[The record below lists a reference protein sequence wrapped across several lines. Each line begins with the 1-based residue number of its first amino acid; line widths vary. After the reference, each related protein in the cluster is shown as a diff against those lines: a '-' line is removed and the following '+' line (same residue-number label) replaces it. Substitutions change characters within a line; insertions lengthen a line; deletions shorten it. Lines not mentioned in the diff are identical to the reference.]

1 MWVSLA
7 AEGIDMKHPKPGPK
21 RTRWLTTGLLI
32 VCLPLIMGQI
42 EDCLPDPTPKS
53 NTRPLALDCVSDGT
67 QIFMPLDITATAD
80 RPIEAL
86 RGGVFIDSTATMRIP
101 AAMFCAMQNAGAT
114 QTDIE
119 SGALGIN
126 FDGVREPGDF
136 FTLHTAVNVPIQNI
150 DIVAACAD
158 TNDILVD
165 FGIAQAVPWTSD
177 GWTIDLTIGQ
187 PPAFLV
193 LLKNIDLPGLP
204 VPGPTVDLLT
214 LCDPTDKS
222 VPPNGTTDDPEDS
235 PRIAADRDN
244 DGVYE
249 SLATAEDQI
258 RFNVQGYC
266 AGDRC
271 NDYNDCTIDTCD
283 PRFITPLSCTWD
295 NQPDGISCDLAGLPG
310 VCSAGTCVPPTGS
323 DPCDL
328 DPSNC
333 TKLITLGCTNNVTQ
347 DVTMQYFELT
357 VTPDPLVAGTVV
369 PLTYGGTVVFP
380 EFFLDAVQGGVPGG
394 VDSGNLIDAQ
404 ATVHVRSGATASDVT
419 LAAPVSSLPA
429 TCFFDQATCDPAN
442 DLASIPGLR
451 GNTDCVPVVNVNACQ
466 HVVAFPTSS
475 DCAQGG
481 TCDSLGKS
489 VQCSSNGFCITGPL
503 VFQLA
508 DVGTTITPDAS
519 GQVLFGWDDQSTGA
533 AVNPDGTWNL
543 PLADFTAPTGPNGIR
558 MNAQGLAVALRCTMG
573 VDAGGQLGPFPPVPN
588 QSSPTPDSE
597 LINFSIQAP

>member
-1 MWVSLA
+1 MM
-7 AEGIDMKHPKPGPK
+7 GF
-21 RTRWLTTGLLI
+21 LI
-32 VCLPLIMGQI
+32 VTLPLTMGQI

-53 NTRPLALDCVSDGT
+53 NARPLALDCVVDGT
-67 QIFMPLDITATAD
+67 QIFMPLDMTATAD

-86 RGGVFIDSTATMRIP
+86 RGGTFMDTTVTMRIP
-101 AAMFCAMQNAGAT
+101 AAMFCAMEAAQAT

-119 SGALGIN
+119 SGAIGIN

-150 DIVAACAD
+150 DLADACAG
-158 TNDILVD
+158 TYGPDILVD
-165 FGIAQAVPWTSD
+165 FGTAQAVPWTGD

-193 LLKNIDLPGLP
+193 LLKNIDLPN
-204 VPGPTVDLLT
+204 VPPNTTVDLLT
-214 LCDPTDKS
+214 FCDPTDKS

-244 DGVYE
+244 DGAYE

-283 PRFITPLSCTWD
+283 PRFITPLSCTWED
-295 NQPDGISCDLAGLPG
+295 EPDGISCDLAGLPG

-333 TKLITLGCTNNVTQ
+333 TKVITLGCTNNVTM
-347 DVTMQYFELT
+347 DVTVQTFELT
-357 VTPDPLVAGTVV
+357 VTPDPLVAGTLV
-369 PLTYGGTVVFP
+369 PVNYSGTILFP
-380 EFFLDAVQGGVPGG
+380 ELFLDGAQGVPGG
-394 VDSGNLIDAQ
+394 VIFGDLVDAQ

-419 LAAPVSSLPA
+419 LTAPVSSLPA
-429 TCFFDQATCDPAN
+429 TCFFDQASCDPAN
-442 DLASIPGLR
+442 DLPSIPGLR
-451 GNTDCVPVVNVNACQ
+451 GNTDCVPVVNGNACQ
-466 HVVAFPTSS
+466 HVVAFPTSF
-475 DCAQGG
+475 DCAPSG

-489 VQCSSNGFCITGPL
+489 VQCATNGFCITGPL
-503 VFQLA
+503 EIPLVGP
-508 DVGTTITPDAS
+508 GTTITPDAS

-533 AVNPDGTWNL
+533 TLNPDGTWNL

-558 MNAQGLAVALRCTMG
+558 LNAQGLAVALRCTMG
-573 VDAGGQLGPFPPVPN
+573 VDAGGLLGPFPPVPD

-597 LINFSIQAP
+597 LINFNIQIP